1 MIENLVSGLEG
12 YIQGAPLVAY
22 IAVFIGGVAVSF
34 TPCVY
39 PILPITISYIGAAS
53 AGSRGRGFLL
63 SLFYVF
69 GMAFTYAILGAVAA
83 LTGSLFGRI
92 SSSPATH
99 FIVGNI
105 CILLGL
111 SMMGVFELPIPG
123 FLRSQKT
130 SARGKGIVPSFLVG
144 MASGLVVGPCVA
156 APLGVVLAYVATKQN
171 LFFGMTLLFVFALG
185 MGVLLIVIGTFT
197 GLLTSLPRA
206 GNWLNGIKKIFGVI
220 LILIGE
226 YFLIT
231 AGKFLM

>member
-1 MIENLVSGLEG
+1 MIQNLVSGLEG

-22 IAVFIGGVAVSF
+22 VAVFLGGVAISF

-39 PILPITISYIGAAS
+39 PVIPITVSYIGAAS

-69 GMAFTYAILGAVAA
+69 GMALTYSILGAVAA

-92 SSSPATH
+92 ASSPATYL
-99 FIVGNI
+99 IVGNI
-105 CILLGL
+105 CVLLGL
-111 SMMGVFELPIPG
+111 SMMGLFELPIPG
-123 FLRSQKT
+123 FLKNQKT
-130 SARGKGIVPSFLVG
+130 LTKGKGVIPSLLVG

-185 MGVLLIVIGTFT
+185 MGVLLIVIGTFA

-206 GNWLNGIKKIFGVI
+206 GNWLNGIKKVFGVI

-231 AGKFLM
+231 AGKFLI